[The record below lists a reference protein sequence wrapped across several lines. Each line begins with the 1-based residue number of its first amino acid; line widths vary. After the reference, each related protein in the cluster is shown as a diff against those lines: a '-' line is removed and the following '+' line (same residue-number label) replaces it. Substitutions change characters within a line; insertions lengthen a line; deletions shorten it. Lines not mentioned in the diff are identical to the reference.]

1 MSVCKICRE
10 WYLLQS
16 LKLMLNKAPY
26 PMRNAHWGCRLSQPL
41 PLALEK
47 LSEDHWSVASELH
60 FSIETPCVVSLA
72 SPGSGAGG
80 CLGHLPVVWFAQS
93 FLCREVLRD
102 RCYGLLVSPPLPC
115 GWFCLNY
122 LVTSSICHVDSA
134 NIFLVS
140 KISVY
145 VILCHFSMLQ
155 YKTYIEHSSK
165 WWILVS
171 KYFCFFGW
179 MSIRKLCV
187 SSSLCKISDWSL
199 NLISQALHIPLHQ
212 KQKGPQPASQRSALG
227 WKYHTV
233 LEVDFLI
240 WSHQA
245 KKHLCSNVLW
255 SNLR

>member
-1 MSVCKICRE
+1 MVFKCQYVKYAGNGIFCSHLSSCWTRLHIPWE
-10 WYLLQS
+10 MHTGDAGFPS
-16 LKLMLNKAPY
+16 LF
-26 PMRNAHWGCRLSQPL
+26 HWHLR
-41 PLALEK
+41 K

-102 RCYGLLVSPPLPC
+102 RCYGFLVSPPLPC

-145 VILCHFSMLQ
+145 VILCLFSML
-155 YKTYIEHSSK
+155 
-165 WWILVS
+165 
-171 KYFCFFGW
+171 
-179 MSIRKLCV
+179 
-187 SSSLCKISDWSL
+187 
-199 NLISQALHIPLHQ
+199 
-212 KQKGPQPASQRSALG
+212 
-227 WKYHTV
+227 
-233 LEVDFLI
+233 
-240 WSHQA
+240 
-245 KKHLCSNVLW
+245 
-255 SNLR
+255 